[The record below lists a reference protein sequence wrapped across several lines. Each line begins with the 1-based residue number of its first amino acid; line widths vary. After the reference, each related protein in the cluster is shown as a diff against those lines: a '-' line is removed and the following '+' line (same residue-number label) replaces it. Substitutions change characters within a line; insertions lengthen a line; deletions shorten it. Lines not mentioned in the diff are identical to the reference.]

1 MRPVRD
7 TIGGMNDLPDA
18 VTSPAGGPAGDA
30 SAPVNASDL
39 PEHLA
44 VPSQMPPTGPAVASA
59 AIRAIG
65 GQPETDAMVDAAGD
79 LRIDMLSLHD
89 APAPEWCTWS
99 TVGLHTMS
107 NELPLESGES
117 VSVPAELMT
126 VGAPGSDVMGKVL
139 GSCAF
144 AVMRDNW
151 LMAPGIVF
159 GDVVALYDPQAT
171 TPHLMWV
178 HPFTAGG
185 LDRVDVGDGFFVHWL
200 MGMPITDAERI
211 WLETNGYDAFIAKLE
226 NGGVNYTDLRRDSL
240 V

>member
-1 MRPVRD
+1 
-7 TIGGMNDLPDA
+7 
-18 VTSPAGGPAGDA
+18 
-30 SAPVNASDL
+30 
-39 PEHLA
+39 
-44 VPSQMPPTGPAVASA
+44 MPPAGPAVASA

-65 GQPETDAMVDAAGD
+65 GHPETDAMVDAAGD

-89 APAPEWCTWS
+89 APAPDWCTWS
-99 TVGLHTMS
+99 TVGLHTMG

-159 GDVVALYDPQAT
+159 GDVVSLYDPQAT

-185 LDRVDVGDGFFVHWL
+185 LDRVDVGDGLFVHWL

-211 WLETNGYDAFIAKLE
+211 WLEANGYDAFIAKLE
-226 NGGVNYTDLRRDSL
+226 NGEVNYTDSTLR
-240 V
+240 

>member
-1 MRPVRD
+1 
-7 TIGGMNDLPDA
+7 
-18 VTSPAGGPAGDA
+18 
-30 SAPVNASDL
+30 
-39 PEHLA
+39 
-44 VPSQMPPTGPAVASA
+44 
-59 AIRAIG
+59 
-65 GQPETDAMVDAAGD
+65 
-79 LRIDMLSLHD
+79 
-89 APAPEWCTWS
+89 
-99 TVGLHTMS
+99 MS

-159 GDVVALYDPQAT
+159 GDVVSLYDPQAT

-185 LDRVDVGDGFFVHWL
+185 LDRVDVGDGLFVHWL
-200 MGMPITDAERI
+200 MGMPITEAERI
-211 WLETNGYDAFIAKLE
+211 WLEANGYDAFIAKLE